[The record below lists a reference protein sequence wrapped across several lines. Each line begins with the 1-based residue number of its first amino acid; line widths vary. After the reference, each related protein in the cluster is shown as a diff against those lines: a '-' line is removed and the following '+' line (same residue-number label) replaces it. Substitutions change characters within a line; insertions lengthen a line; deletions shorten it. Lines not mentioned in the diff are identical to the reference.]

1 MRVCAEPNN
10 LPFSNR
16 SEQGF
21 ENRIAELIA
30 QELLVELTYAWIPQ
44 PRTAIRDAMIQ
55 EGECDLLMG
64 VPDGLEGFVT
74 TLPYYRSTYVFVY
87 RKDSPFEVRSFD
99 DPVLQELSIGVQAPG
114 GQAIGPAALA
124 LAQRGLIENQRA
136 FVPDQSAPHPLA
148 SVIQAV
154 ADGEV
159 DVAVAW
165 GPVAGYFAGR
175 QAVELELVPVE
186 PEIDAPFLPMVYS
199 ISIGLRRGDEDLRDT
214 LHQALAARWDE
225 IQGVL
230 EAYGVPLLPLP
241 LSSPTGAIE

>member
-10 LPFSNR
+10 LPYSNR

-30 QELLVELTYAWIPQ
+30 QELQAELTYAWIPQ

-87 RKDSPFEVRSFD
+87 RDDSPFEVRSFYD
-99 DPVLQELSIGVQAPG
+99 QVLQELTIGVQAPG
-114 GQAIGPAALA
+114 GQAVAPAALA
-124 LAQRGLIENQRA
+124 LIRRGLVESQLA
-136 FVPDQSAPHPLA
+136 FVPEQSEPHPQA
-148 SVIQAV
+148 VVIQAV

-175 QAVELELVPVE
+175 QAVDLELVPVE

-214 LHQALAARWDE
+214 FHQALAGRWSE

-230 EAYGVPLLPLP
+230 EAYRVPLLPLP
-241 LSSPTGAIE
+241 RPSPTGALE